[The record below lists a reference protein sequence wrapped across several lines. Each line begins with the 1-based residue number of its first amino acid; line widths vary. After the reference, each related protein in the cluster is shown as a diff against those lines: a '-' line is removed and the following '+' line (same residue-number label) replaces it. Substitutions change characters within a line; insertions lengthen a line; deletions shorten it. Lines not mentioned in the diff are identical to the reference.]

1 MFTRVLFLLLL
12 ALNIGAGCWLYF
24 APSTQRSEIPA
35 ADPGV
40 PKLALLSERE
50 RDPVGNSAET
60 VGAPGAAAAD
70 QRAEVCASLGPFSTQ
85 ADLRFAMGALTPLVA
100 RIQSREARTTE
111 LLGSW
116 VYLPAPANRER
127 ALALARELSSK
138 GVSDYYVVTAGDQ
151 PNTISLG
158 VFRDPVNAEKRR
170 SEISALGFKPEVSQR
185 SDELPVYWIDYAR
198 TGPQPLDWHAQL
210 PPRMEV
216 HEEPSDC
223 F

>member
-24 APSTQRSEIPA
+24 MQPA
-35 ADPGV
+35 ARAEISTTDPGV
-40 PKLALLSERE
+40 PRLVLLSERE
-50 RDPVGNSAET
+50 HDPVAKNS
-60 VGAPGAAAAD
+60 GAAGMPGAAAD

-85 ADLRFAMGALTPLVA
+85 ADLRFAMNALTPLVA
-100 RIQSREARTTE
+100 RIQYREAQTTE

-127 ALALARELSSK
+127 ALALARELSNK

-198 TGPQPLDWHAQL
+198 ISPQPLDWHAQL

-216 HEEPSDC
+216 HEQPSDC